1 MNIKQPKKKMK
12 KGFYFLLIIATQAI
26 LVSCE
31 KKDEIFKTPAI
42 ADFSPLTVGK
52 YITYRLDSTVYTS
65 FGTRKEIHSYEVKY
79 VTDAAIT
86 DNLGRAAYRIIRYI
100 RNSPVAPWQSDASF
114 MAVNTGTGLEFTEN
128 NMRFLKLK
136 QPIKEGANW
145 KGNSFIDTYSLY
157 SEVKYLADWDYTYED
172 VDLPATVGSMNLDS
186 TVTVN
191 QRDEITGNPAD
202 RNSYS
207 EVNIG
212 KEIYARSIGLVYR
225 KFLHTTYQP
234 GNGGYFE
241 EGSYGVEYTI
251 TGHN

>member
-1 MNIKQPKKKMK
+1 MK
-12 KGFYFLLIIATQAI
+12 KGFYFLMILLAPAFLI
-26 LVSCE
+26 SCE
-31 KKDEIFKTPAI
+31 KKEEIYKTPAI

-79 VTDAAIT
+79 VTDATIT
-86 DNLGRAAYRIIRYI
+86 DNLGRPAYRIIRYI
-100 RNSPVAPWQSDASF
+100 RNSPVAAWQSDASF

-128 NMRFLKLK
+128 NMRYLKLK

-172 VDLPATVGSMNLDS
+172 VDMLAVVGSFNLDS

-212 KEIYARSIGLVYR
+212 KEIYARGIGLVYR
-225 KFLHTTYQP
+225 NFLHTTYQP

-241 EGSYGVEYTI
+241 DGSYGVEYTM

>member
-1 MNIKQPKKKMK
+1 MK
-12 KGFYFLLIIATQAI
+12 KGFYFLMILIAPAL

-31 KKDEIFKTPAI
+31 KKDEIFKTAAI
-42 ADFSPLTVGK
+42 ADFSPLAVGK
-52 YITYRLDSTVYTS
+52 YITYRLDSTVYTA
-65 FGTRKEIHSYEVKY
+65 FGTQKEIHSYEVKY
-79 VTDAAIT
+79 ETDALIT
-86 DNLGRAAYRIIRYI
+86 DNLGRPAYRIIRYI
-100 RNSPVAPWQSDASF
+100 RNSPVAAWQSDASF

-128 NMRFLKLK
+128 NMRFIKLK

-172 VDLPATVGSMNLDS
+172 VDMPAVLGSFNLDS
-186 TVTVN
+186 TLTVN
-191 QRDEITGNPAD
+191 QRDEITGNPGDA
-202 RNSYS
+202 NSYS

-212 KEIYARSIGLVYR
+212 KEIYARGIGLVYR
-225 KFLHTTYQP
+225 NFLHTTYQP